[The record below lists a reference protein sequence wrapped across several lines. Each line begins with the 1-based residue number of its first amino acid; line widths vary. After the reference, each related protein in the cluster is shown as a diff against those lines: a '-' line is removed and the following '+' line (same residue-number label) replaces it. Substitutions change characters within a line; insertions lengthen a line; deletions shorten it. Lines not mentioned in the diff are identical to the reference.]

1 MSPSIPPI
9 LLIGGGKMGAALLAG
24 WLERG
29 AARIAVIDPAPQ
41 ARSLAGPGVA
51 VYAGVDL
58 LPGDFR
64 PEVLILAVK
73 PQLAADV
80 LPAYRGLAAG
90 ALVISIMAGQ
100 TVAGLRALLGPD
112 AAIVRAMPN
121 TPAAI
126 GQGITVATPV
136 HGLGESRRAL
146 ATALLGAVGEVAW
159 IEDEMLIDA
168 VTAVSGSGPAYV
180 FLLAECMEQAGI
192 KQGLPPDLARRL
204 ARRTVTGAGNL
215 LAASA
220 DSAAVLRQN
229 VTSPGGTTAAALE
242 ILQTVLPA
250 AFEDAI
256 SAATARSR
264 KLSAGRI
271 A

>member
-1 MSPSIPPI
+1 
-9 LLIGGGKMGAALLAG
+9 
-24 WLERG
+24 
-29 AARIAVIDPAPQ
+29 
-41 ARSLAGPGVA
+41 
-51 VYAGVDL
+51 
-58 LPGDFR
+58 
-64 PEVLILAVK
+64 
-73 PQLAADV
+73 
-80 LPAYRGLAAG
+80 
-90 ALVISIMAGQ
+90 
-100 TVAGLRALLGPD
+100 
-112 AAIVRAMPN
+112 
-121 TPAAI
+121 
-126 GQGITVATPV
+126 
-136 HGLGESRRAL
+136 
-146 ATALLGAVGEVAW
+146 
-159 IEDEMLIDA
+159 
-168 VTAVSGSGPAYV
+168 
-180 FLLAECMEQAGI
+180 MEQAGI